1 MKKIVYI
8 FLLLAIPLSLNAY
21 AFTKTLS
28 KGDVSTDVLELQKY
42 LNSNSSTQV
51 STEGPGSPGNESS
64 YFGEKTK
71 QAVIKLQNLYAS
83 VILYPI
89 GLVTGSGYVGPG
101 TLNFLN
107 INQNKSSINI
117 PNTQS
122 NLPVVESVT
131 PEILSGKTKITITGS
146 NFSENNTIIIG
157 FESKNAYKNIESTDN
172 GTKIEFDLEST
183 IQKIFDEK
191 HSKLSKKAKKKVLSQ
206 FPIIDIAVSVITDEG
221 QSNFKI
227 IKFKLK

>member
-8 FLLLAIPLSLNAY
+8 FLLLAIPLSLNAF

-28 KGDVSTDVLELQKY
+28 IGDQSGDVFELQKY

-83 VILYPI
+83 VILYPL

-107 INQNKSSINI
+107 INQNKTSINI
-117 PNTQS
+117 SNNQS
-122 NLPVVESVT
+122 NLPTVESVT
-131 PEILSGKTKITITGS
+131 PEILSGKTKVTIIGS
-146 NFSENNTIIIG
+146 NFSENNTVIIG
-157 FESKNAYKNIESTDN
+157 FESKDAYKNIKSTDN
-172 GTKIEFDLEST
+172 GTKIEFDFEST
-183 IQKIFDEK
+183 IQKIFDDK
-191 HSKLSKKAKKKVLSQ
+191 YPKLSKKAKKKVLSE
-206 FPIIDIAVSVITDEG
+206 FPTIDVAVSVITDKG